1 MLGVCAKHNFM
12 LVAAAKLNVQSQTA
26 GDHLNLETKLKL
38 THKIAELIRTHPG
51 GGRLVP
57 AM

>member
-1 MLGVCAKHNFM
+1 M